1 MLGDISSAL
10 NFLVLS
16 QCQEEAFAMAQ
27 VIVLHFTGMS
37 YIFYLSSLKS
47 VWINMLRL

>member
-27 VIVLHFTGMS
+27 VIVSLLHNDVMLC
-37 YIFYLSSLKS
+37 ISSPRNA
-47 VWINMLRL
+47 WMNMLRL